1 MNGNPRID
9 RYKAD
14 ACDEWPV
21 GDKQVPLWTATMP
34 STQDIEYFL
43 HRERQERTLADRAP
57 SANGRRIHLELARRY
72 ARMIDEARTD
82 YGPGD
87 GPGDR
92 RPTLRIAVP
101 H

>member
-9 RYKAD
+9 CYKAD

-21 GDKQVPLWTATMP
+21 GDKQVPLRTAIMP
-34 STQDIEYFL
+34 STQDIEYFQ
-43 HRERQERTLADRAP
+43 HRERQERTLAERAP
-57 SANGRRIHLELARRY
+57 SSDGRRIHLELARRY
-72 ARMIDEARTD
+72 ARMIDDAMTG

-87 GPGDR
+87 GSGDR
-92 RPTLRIAVP
+92 RPTLRMSIR